1 MDNDSQLSFKEN
13 KVSQRLCGP
22 RNFTVDRMLAIF
34 KAIVDENKLPHP
46 QDIYTQVWCWVS
58 PTKLKVY

>member
-46 QDIYTQVWCWVS
+46 QDIYTQVW
-58 PTKLKVY
+58 